1 MIVPDFDFDL
11 DQVNVSDHV
20 GFLNQIDIL
29 HQMFEIQ
36 TLNHVYNCKV
46 PSLNQID
53 ILESSQLFRSNI

>member
-36 TLNHVYNCKV
+36 TLNHVYNCKINNY
-46 PSLNQID
+46 LT
-53 ILESSQLFRSNI
+53 L